1 MTSGR
6 AWFCNSSRFMVDED
20 MFGSGALVWL
30 RSTGLWYMRSWLVQE
45 SWFMV
50 DEDMVGSGVLV
61 YGI

>member
-1 MTSGR
+1 
-6 AWFCNSSRFMVDED
+6 MVDED